1 MKKVTAFIGSQSKKA
16 TYRAVQQ
23 FEKNLKQYGEID
35 IEYVFLSDYHLEF
48 CRGCKLCFI
57 KGEEYCPLKD
67 DRDIL
72 MEKMEYSDGVI
83 FATPNYAFQVS
94 ARMKNFLDRL
104 AFIDH
109 RPRFFGKTCTAIVVQ
124 GFHGGGDIL
133 KYLYFASET
142 MGFHVSKGCC
152 ATTLDPMTKL
162 QHERLT
168 RKIEKT
174 SAGFYKELLR
184 PTPAPSFFKLM
195 LFRFGRTFV
204 KTVDQKLRD
213 YQYYEEKGW
222 FEADYYYTTSLKP
235 IKRLAGNLFDLL
247 GRRVSKIMGGEA

>member
-1 MKKVTAFIGSQSKKA
+1 MKKVTAFIGTESKKA
-16 TYRAVQQ
+16 TYTAVQE
-23 FEKNLKQYGEID
+23 FEKNLKQYGQID
-35 IEYVFLSDYHLEF
+35 FEYVFLSDYHLEF
-48 CRGCKLCFI
+48 CQGCKLCFM

-72 MEKMEYSDGVI
+72 LEKMDHSEGI
-83 FATPNYAFQVS
+83 ILATPNYAFQVS

-133 KYLYFASET
+133 KYLSFATGT
-142 MGFHVSKGCC
+142 MGFRFSKACC

-162 QHERLT
+162 QQERLT
-168 RKIEKT
+168 QKVNEA
-174 SAGFYKELLR
+174 SARFYKELVR
-184 PTPAPSFFKLM
+184 PAPSPSFFKLM

-204 KTVDQKLRD
+204 KSVDQKFRD
-213 YQYYEEKGW
+213 YQYYKDKGW
-222 FEADYYYTTSLKP
+222 FEAEYYYATSLGP